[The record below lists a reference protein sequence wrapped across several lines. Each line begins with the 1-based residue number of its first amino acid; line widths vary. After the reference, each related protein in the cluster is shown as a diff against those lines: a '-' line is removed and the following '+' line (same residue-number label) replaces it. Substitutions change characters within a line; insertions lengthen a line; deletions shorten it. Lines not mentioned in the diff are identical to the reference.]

1 MILKTVLSWQ
11 VAATGSALVQPIQL
25 LQDLYIELNNSFTNT
40 ESNKIFY
47 MLKWDAAGAVTC
59 STNVITHHIPNLT
72 AQQIIENTTHWD
84 AQDS

>member
-1 MILKTVLSWQ
+1 L
-11 VAATGSALVQPIQL
+11 A
-25 LQDLYIELNNSFTNT
+25 DT

-47 MLKWDAAGAVTC
+47 MLKWDATGAVTC